1 MTIQDLIS
9 TVDKHE
15 YYIAWAA
22 LHERRAD
29 RWATALH
36 GAADIHAAS
45 VAAQQYSY
53 HSGYADALRAVARD
67 AAAETRH

>member
-1 MTIQDLIS
+1 MTMHDLTS

-15 YYIAWAA
+15 HYAAWAA

-29 RWATALH
+29 QWATALH

-67 AAAETRH
+67 AAAETQH